1 VQVTVGLL
9 AWAAAVDEPID
20 MLGLVGLE
28 IEDPKVIAVIERHDL
43 ELDDSHDGRL
53 SWENEKAGVALVQ
66 EGDDK
71 VGTIFLYGGG
81 KDGFARFE
89 GPLPFGLTFGC
100 TRGEV
105 RAEAGDPTKVRG
117 ASGDDG
123 GSDRYDTEDSSVH
136 FAYDAHEDRI
146 VLVTL
151 MSAGHRP
158 D

>member
-66 EGDDK
+66 E
-71 VGTIFLYGGG
+71 GGG